1 MKDKKKIII
10 IISVIAVVIILAVV
24 LFVMIKGNDKSKTN
38 LENQAGNSNA
48 SNNDISKNEKGDKSS
63 SGVKVT
69 AKEIKDN
76 ASTYYGSKV
85 TNYTANGISDWKIF
99 LSDGD
104 SVYLISSDYL
114 AEDKVPA
121 TKGGNTFYKGAYE
134 KGISLRPVAKDS
146 NYSAGTNSISN
157 QNLAVNW
164 IETYVESCNS
174 SEDNM
179 KAVAYLLD
187 TDVWNVY
194 KTDKADYAIGGPTV
208 ELLMASYS
216 KKHNVD
222 YQAKATSETGYQISE
237 DGGTKWTNLCNG
249 MLSRI
254 ETLYVLPVGSTSGAN
269 AMWLASPSAYSSYN
283 VMDVGYNGVV
293 GCDYSNNASVGFRP
307 VVSLKSGISVTK
319 NDDGSVTLK

>member
-10 IISVIAVVIILAVV
+10 IISVIAAVIILAVV

-38 LENQAGNSNA
+38 LKSQAGNSNA
-48 SNNDISKNEKGDKSS
+48 SNNDISKNEKEDKSS

-194 KTDKADYAIGGPTV
+194 KTDKALYAIGGPTI
-208 ELLMASYS
+208 EMLMQSYNE
-216 KKHNVD
+216 KYNVD
-222 YQAKATSETGYQISE
+222 YQADVTNENGYQISN
-237 DGGTKWTNLCNG
+237 DGGQTWSDSCKD
-249 MLSRI
+249 MLDKND
-254 ETLYVLPVGSTSGAN
+254 TLYVLGRNAGAYGMWISSPAAVGKYQLLFSN
-269 AMWLASPSAYSSYN
+269 
-283 VMDVGYNGVV
+283 YNGGV
-293 GCDYSNNASVGFRP
+293 GNYYFDDPDNGLRP
-307 VVSLKSGISVTK
+307 VVCLSSEISIMK
-319 NDDGSVTLK
+319 NDDGSITLK

>member
-194 KTDKADYAIGGPTV
+194 KTDKALYAIGGPTI
-208 ELLMASYS
+208 EMLM
-216 KKHNVD
+216 K
-222 YQAKATSETGYQISE
+222 
-237 DGGTKWTNLCNG
+237 
-249 MLSRI
+249 
-254 ETLYVLPVGSTSGAN
+254 
-269 AMWLASPSAYSSYN
+269 
-283 VMDVGYNGVV
+283 
-293 GCDYSNNASVGFRP
+293 
-307 VVSLKSGISVTK
+307 
-319 NDDGSVTLK
+319 